1 MARRTESDAGD
12 RFDAVAD
19 DLYGLP
25 PADFTKA
32 RDAHAVEARK
42 DGDRPLAERIRAL
55 RRPTLAAWASNLLV
69 RAQSDEVRGV
79 LELGEALRTAHRDM
93 DGARLRD
100 LSAQQRTLTVALA
113 RQARALAADAG
124 QTLSDQALAE
134 VRDTVAAALADP
146 DSGTAWASGRLAHT
160 LTPPAFPTVAPE
172 GIARRSD
179 RQKPAKAQP
188 AAPGKVRDLGRARAR
203 REARERLAAA
213 RRAAREAAAHATR
226 RERAAE
232 TARTRAQEAG
242 RRHQQ
247 ARDHLA
253 ELRRDLAAAEQA
265 RHDAADAERQAR
277 HEAEH
282 AEREVAEARRT
293 ADDAAA
299 HAERLAAE
307 TDDTGD
313 TDAPNAR

>member
-1 MARRTESDAGD
+1 MARRTESDADD

-69 RAQSDEVRGV
+69 RAQPDEVRGV

-100 LSAQQRTLTVALA
+100 LSAQQRTLTMALA
-113 RQARALAADAG
+113 RQARALVADAG

-160 LTPPAFPTVAPE
+160 LTPPAFPAVAPE
-172 GIARRSD
+172 GTPRRSD
-179 RQKPAKAQP
+179 RPKSAKAQP
-188 AAPGKVRDLGRARAR
+188 AAPGKVRDLGQARAR

-213 RRAAREAAAHATR
+213 RRDAREAATHVTR

-247 ARDHLA
+247 ARDRLA
-253 ELRRDLAAAEQA
+253 ELQRDLTAAEQA
-265 RHDAADAERQAR
+265 RHDAADAERRAR

-293 ADDAAA
+293 ADAAAA

-307 TDDTGD
+307 TDDAGD
-313 TDAPNAR
+313 AGGPNAR

>member
-1 MARRTESDAGD
+1 MARRTASDADD

-69 RAQSDEVRGV
+69 RAQQDEVRGV

-100 LSAQQRTLTVALA
+100 LSTQQRTLTMALA

-146 DSGTAWASGRLAHT
+146 DSGTAWASGRLTHT
-160 LTPPAFPTVAPE
+160 LTPPAFPTVAP
-172 GIARRSD
+172 GGAPRRSD
-179 RQKPAKAQP
+179 RPKTAKEKPA
-188 AAPGKVRDLGRARAR
+188 AAGKVRDLGQARAR

-213 RRAAREAAAHATR
+213 RRAAREAATHVTR

-247 ARDHLA
+247 ARDHVA
-253 ELRRDLAAAEQA
+253 ELRRDLTAAEQA
-265 RHDAADAERQAR
+265 CHDAADAERQAR
-277 HEAEH
+277 HDADQ
-282 AEREVAEARRT
+282 AERDVAEARQV
-293 ADDAAA
+293 ADDAAD

-307 TDDTGD
+307 TDDAGN
-313 TDAPNAR
+313 AGSPNDR

>member
-1 MARRTESDAGD
+1 MARRAESDADD

-42 DGDRPLAERIRAL
+42 DGDRPLTERIRAL

-69 RAQSDEVRGV
+69 RAQPDEVRGV

-100 LSAQQRTLTVALA
+100 LSAQQRTLTMALA

-146 DSGTAWASGRLAHT
+146 DSGTAWASGRLARTSRLRHFPPSHRKAARDAPT
-160 LTPPAFPTVAPE
+160 GRSRRRRNPRHPARSAISARHGRDVKPGNGSPRHAAPPARPP
-172 GIARRSD
+172 
-179 RQKPAKAQP
+179 
-188 AAPGKVRDLGRARAR
+188 
-203 REARERLAAA
+203 
-213 RRAAREAAAHATR
+213 
-226 RERAAE
+226 
-232 TARTRAQEAG
+232 RT
-242 RRHQQ
+242 
-247 ARDHLA
+247 
-253 ELRRDLAAAEQA
+253 
-265 RHDAADAERQAR
+265 
-277 HEAEH
+277 
-282 AEREVAEARRT
+282 
-293 ADDAAA
+293 
-299 HAERLAAE
+299 
-307 TDDTGD
+307 
-313 TDAPNAR
+313 